1 VTTNVQR
8 PSVLARGLPPDLDDV
23 VLMALCKDPERRYQS
38 SEQFAADIQ
47 RCLEG
52 RPVSARES
60 TFPYRAQRFIGRNA
74 LSVAL
79 AGVLAFAL
87 IGGLLVSLVQTHRAR
102 AERAAA
108 DAQRRIAVQERSAA
122 DTARGAEARQ
132 RDLAEQL
139 RRSADEQRGIAETE
153 RDEAQHEARKADHR
167 LHDIM
172 QLAAST
178 LFAGNQAIASLPG
191 SLPARQQLV
200 QTTLTY
206 LQSLDKDAANDQ
218 EMQEALTEAYYKL
231 ALLQGDPRGPSM
243 GDAASAEKSLHKA
256 EEVLRPAY
264 RRHPNDPG
272 LMLRLIGVQ
281 GTLAD
286 LLFAQG
292 RKDESVQMCVALVP
306 VAHRLSQAKDCPV
319 NCEMQ
324 EPVMENS
331 LGVQLSASDPQRSLE
346 FAQQGIVADRAI
358 IERHPAEQEPRQG
371 LGSLTSVAAQANK
384 NLGHLDEAAKDFQ
397 TSIAIREELLRTDP
411 NNRSI
416 HRNLMVAYGNYAMLL
431 GIPWSPNLGRFDDAR
446 IIAQK
451 SVDIARAAA
460 EAESGDVT
468 ARRDLATALARLGM
482 VEPSRDA
489 TEASMRELSEAEQLA
504 TSLVAANA
512 KSYDA
517 AALLAQIL
525 AFKGHRLEQLGRQEE
540 AGSAYQRS
548 IDLLAPFVT
557 DSRIGMS
564 GDYIRIEEDR
574 ALLQIATGNTV
585 GALNTAQGALASAQK
600 YASTMPS
607 ADLKIATLGG
617 AWAILAQVQATAQQ
631 FGTARQSAERAQSIW
646 DSIHNPGLLTPYRSA
661 IAANQ
666 TLLSEV
672 PLTSRN

>member
-1 VTTNVQR
+1 
-8 PSVLARGLPPDLDDV
+8 
-23 VLMALCKDPERRYQS
+23 
-38 SEQFAADIQ
+38 
-47 RCLEG
+47 
-52 RPVSARES
+52 
-60 TFPYRAQRFIGRNA
+60 
-74 LSVAL
+74 
-79 AGVLAFAL
+79 
-87 IGGLLVSLVQTHRAR
+87 
-102 AERAAA
+102 
-108 DAQRRIAVQERSAA
+108 
-122 DTARGAEARQ
+122 
-132 RDLAEQL
+132 
-139 RRSADEQRGIAETE
+139 
-153 RDEAQHEARKADHR
+153 
-167 LHDIM
+167 
-172 QLAAST
+172 
-178 LFAGNQAIASLPG
+178 
-191 SLPARQQLV
+191 
-200 QTTLTY
+200 
-206 LQSLDKDAANDQ
+206 
-218 EMQEALTEAYYKL
+218 
-231 ALLQGDPRGPSM
+231 
-243 GDAASAEKSLHKA
+243 
-256 EEVLRPAY
+256 
-264 RRHPNDPG
+264 
-272 LMLRLIGVQ
+272 
-281 GTLAD
+281 
-286 LLFAQG
+286 
-292 RKDESVQMCVALVP
+292 
-306 VAHRLSQAKDCPV
+306 
-319 NCEMQ
+319 MQ